1 MLENKTI
8 LVGITGGIAAYKICS
23 LIRMYKKARANVRVV
38 VTPSALNFVTKLT
51 LQTLSDNEILRLKSI
66 SLVIFLYVMKRIFL

>member
-23 LIRMYKKARANVRVV
+23 LIRMYKKAGAYVRVV
-38 VTPSALNFVTKLT
+38 VTPSALNFVT
-51 LQTLSDNEILRLKSI
+51 
-66 SLVIFLYVMKRIFL
+66 